1 MIWTW
6 ELGNG
11 QNVVKRT
18 SRHITMLSLKK
29 KEDLGVWKVFF
40 YSEKVQLKFN
50 KSVYIIYMNGPLCT

>member
-18 SRHITMLSLKK
+18 LRHITMLSLKK
-29 KEDLGVWKVFF
+29 KEDPGVWKVFLILN
-40 YSEKVQLKFN
+40 QDR
-50 KSVYIIYMNGPLCT
+50 